1 MIYLIPG
8 MFGAPL
14 KALAGYFP
22 PQETIDFDI
31 NRIVRDNAKEIM
43 KSGVQVGGTQGAA
56 SAASNEPVK
65 YSDFLHLPHGLDGYF
80 DYDQALKYADL
91 ALQADARLVDYSTEM
106 YYGNEQNSSQGPLQV
121 PYLWWEAI
129 YDPSVKLEWAEF
141 YYQYFLSASCAYFC
155 PSREMLKLYDKE
167 NDLRYKYLMCEN
179 FSWRH
184 NIKYTYPGYV
194 YFRTSIPYGT
204 TVQEMILTKAECL
217 ARQGKFQQAMETVNI
232 LRAKRIAPGPEVK
245 LSAATK
251 EEAIAKILE
260 ERVRELTWGLR
271 WFDIRRLNYNETTL
285 DDVNLKRI
293 FYSHDGLI
301 VNKESQPIEYRLELK
316 DRRFAEPINSNEIYL
331 SRGQIQQNT

>member
-1 MIYLIPG
+1 
-8 MFGAPL
+8 
-14 KALAGYFP
+14 
-22 PQETIDFDI
+22 
-31 NRIVRDNAKEIM
+31 
-43 KSGVQVGGTQGAA
+43 
-56 SAASNEPVK
+56 
-65 YSDFLHLPHGLDGYF
+65 
-80 DYDQALKYADL
+80 LKYADL

-331 SRGQIQQNT
+331 SRGQIQQNTY

>member
-1 MIYLIPG
+1 M
-8 MFGAPL
+8 
-14 KALAGYFP
+14 
-22 PQETIDFDI
+22 
-31 NRIVRDNAKEIM
+31 
-43 KSGVQVGGTQGAA
+43 
-56 SAASNEPVK
+56 
-65 YSDFLHLPHGLDGYF
+65 
-80 DYDQALKYADL
+80 
-91 ALQADARLVDYSTEM
+91 ALQADARLVDYNTEM
-106 YYGNEQNSSQGPLQV
+106 YYGNEQSSSQGPLQV
-121 PYLWWEAI
+121 PYLWWDSSS
-129 YDPSVKLEWAEF
+129 DPSVKLEWAEF

-155 PSREMLKLYDKE
+155 PSREMLKLYDTE

-301 VNKESQPIEYRLELK
+301 INKESQPIEYRLELK

-331 SRGQIQQNT
+331 SRGQIQQNTY